1 MSDNPKDHELAHYGI
16 PGMKWGRRRAVGSD
30 GLVKKSGSTKE
41 YSDDAASAKSSKE
54 KAKSK
59 GVQSLT
65 NDELRQLNDRMN
77 LEQNYERMSPQKVK
91 SGKTTVKRITAGVK
105 IANDLDRSV
114 STIPGVANLPG
125 MNHPSVKLGR
135 NILRLAGDA
144 VTVADRVSKYTK

>member
-1 MSDNPKDHELAHYGI
+1 MSDNPKDHELAHYGV

-30 GLVKKSGSTKE
+30 GLVKKSGATKE

-77 LEQNYERMSPQKVK
+77 LEQNYERMSPQQVSK
-91 SGKTTVKRITAGVK
+91 GKTAVKRITAVAKVAG
-105 IANDLDRSV
+105 DLERSV
-114 STIPGVANLPG
+114 SSIPGVNNIPG
-125 MNHPSVKLGR
+125 MDHPSVKLGR
-135 NILRLAGDA
+135 NIIRGVSTAANLAD
-144 VTVADRVSKYTK
+144 KFNK